1 MFGWWKSYVSS
12 NKNLRC
18 EIMTSQ
24 DHFIDWGKTQDD
36 HPWTFEKEIV
46 AMASSI
52 DIVVFAFFPYRTVCW
67 EMRHTAHVS
76 NQVVKKPSQ
85 NPTKTPILEGIG
97 VFLGVKKFVHQLPK
111 LPKSDNKPTRGKIF
125 WPTPTQPGKS
135 WGKSWGIIESPP
147 NNRVFSQPTN
157 RGRPKN
163 PSLQLVKLQIFTQA
177 RSQFFQLSKFL
188 CPQRCRSVGGGLG
201 EDVVVGWEATE
212 KLRLVFI

>member
-18 EIMTSQ
+18 EIMISQ

-36 HPWTFEKEIV
+36 HPWTCEKEIV
-46 AMASSI
+46 AMASNI
-52 DIVVFAFFPYRTVCW
+52 DIVVFACFSYRTVCW

-111 LPKSDNKPTRGKIF
+111 LPKSDNKPNPGGKFSDQHQPNREIMGKIM
-125 WPTPTQPGKS
+125 GES
-135 WGKSWGIIESPP
+135 WGNLHHLHQGFLP
-147 NNRVFSQPTN
+147 NQPTL
-157 RGRPKN
+157 GRPKN
-163 PSLQLVKLQIFTQA
+163 SPAFN
-177 RSQFFQLSKFL
+177 
-188 CPQRCRSVGGGLG
+188 
-201 EDVVVGWEATE
+201 W
-212 KLRLVFI
+212 